1 MAARK
6 KQKAQK
12 KNQNQKTKKLENG
25 GKRPGAGRKPVE
37 AHFDALTARLKTLEN
52 GISAILQ
59 HVLPAN
65 MATKTQY
72 DPRVTAPVLA
82 AVDERQQALPLYVP
96 EPDEANGT
104 TSLA

>member
-6 KQKAQK
+6 KQKTQK
-12 KNQNQKTKKLENG
+12 KTQTKKLENG

-52 GISAILQ
+52 GISEILQ

-72 DPRVTAPVLA
+72 DPRITAPVTAP
-82 AVDERQQALPLYVP
+82 VDERQQALPLYVP

-104 TSLA
+104 ASLA